1 MYYFPPSCL
10 HIFYCYQNLIIIQG
24 GITVGIRF
32 IQISAIYFV
41 IGVCMG
47 LFMSITSSF
56 KLTSVHVHVLL
67 LGWASMMIA
76 GILYHIFQTAGS
88 STLGKWH
95 FGLLNIGLPIM
106 MISLALKIYGNHAV
120 TPFIAVGSILVV
132 LSIILFA
139 INIFSNIK

>member
-1 MYYFPPSCL
+1 M
-10 HIFYCYQNLIIIQG
+10 
-24 GITVGIRF
+24 GIRF

-67 LGWASMMIA
+67 LGWASMMI
-76 GILYHIFQTAGS
+76 
-88 STLGKWH
+88 
-95 FGLLNIGLPIM
+95 
-106 MISLALKIYGNHAV
+106 SLALKIYGNHAV